1 MNMISQYWKNLF
13 FVAALSILLL
23 GAAGCSTNKVVAST
37 DPVVDLEAVV
47 ASAAQELISQP
58 VNIERGKPFIAT
70 SFADIDDLSQS
81 STLGRVLG
89 EQFSSAM
96 TQAGLPMVE
105 VKMRDSLFIKEGTGE
120 LLLSRQL
127 RSIVQAH
134 DAQAVVVGTYAMGG
148 SNVYVTVRL
157 VRTAD
162 NMILAANDFTIPINK
177 DMRSLLPRRR

>member
-1 MNMISQYWKNLF
+1 MSMISHYRKGLLT
-13 FVAALSILLL
+13 AGLSILLL
-23 GAAGCSTNKVVAST
+23 GTVGCSTNSVVAST

-47 ASAAQELISQP
+47 ASAAQKLVSQP
-58 VNIERGKPFIAT
+58 GNFVQGKPFIAT

-105 VKMRDSLFIKEGTGE
+105 VKMREALFIKEGTGE

-127 RSIVQAH
+127 HNIVQAH

-157 VRTAD
+157 VRTSD
-162 NMILAANDFTIPINK
+162 NLILAADDFIIPINR